1 MAEQHTT
8 ESGFKTNLLPN
19 WLQWSTNTV
28 QMCITGI
35 MSIALSSPWHQTS
48 DSILNSAFVAI
59 MTSSKCHRRT
69 VWWYRSK
76 QSTCH
81 RLKNVPVILTVST
94 KLEPCTVFRHVV
106 GVWSCR
112 EWGLPWSCDTLDNRF
127 PRLQYVRPHHIPH
140 QHQMLR
146 LTSTDAPQCHHLLP
160 MSASAI
166 MKSLPTVQLLQIL

>member
-127 PRLQYVRPHHIPH
+127 PDFSMFAHITF
-140 QHQMLR
+140 
-146 LTSTDAPQCHHLLP
+146 LTSIRCWGRHLQMHHNVIICYLCLH
-160 MSASAI
+160 
-166 MKSLPTVQLLQIL
+166 LQ